1 MVQCYFEDLLKNH
14 DPFAWCVVKSEW
26 TTSAA
31 VYLLDQ
37 ARHESKMWLYPRT
50 LRAWIQRLGVKAICQ
65 GPAGYDGSAG
75 RDLSALLTLGD
86 QLATVAGLMSRLS
99 RLDPGRRD
107 RTSWIQVRFETV
119 DGVWAAVVDEDLFP
133 LALPYSS
140 DIVESRDIL
149 GVPGADS
156 DPGAERGPLGLREVH
171 AGESSGS
178 PSRRDQP
185 GPTRSILVANLLS
198 HGDVPDGDL
207 AAMNQTLTPVQVIG
221 LRGFIGGPVDTL
233 TRAHVG
239 PVLSAVL
246 HSLVN
251 VGVRVAEWARLQAD
265 AEVPD
270 YKALLDLV
278 DRTGLRNTTG
288 QELQVAEDM
297 AQRFWREVDPAARV
311 HQRDAMDEEGGLRG
325 GARVRR

>member
-1 MVQCYFEDLLKNH
+1 M
-14 DPFAWCVVKSEW
+14 
-26 TTSAA
+26 
-31 VYLLDQ
+31 
-37 ARHESKMWLYPRT
+37 
-50 LRAWIQRLGVKAICQ
+50 KAICQ

-149 GVPGADS
+149 GVPGADL
-156 DPGAERGPLGLREVH
+156 DPEAERGPLGLREAH

-207 AAMNQTLTPVQVIG
+207 AAMDQTLTPVQVIG
-221 LRGFIGGPVDTL
+221 LRGFIGCPVDTL

-251 VGVRVAEWARLQAD
+251 VGGGSELPSGPVSKPTRRPPITRRCWTWSTARVSGTPRARS
-265 AEVPD
+265 
-270 YKALLDLV
+270 YKWP
-278 DRTGLRNTTG
+278 R
-288 QELQVAEDM
+288 M
-297 AQRFWREVDPAARV
+297 WRSGSGGGVDPAARI

-325 GARVRR
+325 GARAWR